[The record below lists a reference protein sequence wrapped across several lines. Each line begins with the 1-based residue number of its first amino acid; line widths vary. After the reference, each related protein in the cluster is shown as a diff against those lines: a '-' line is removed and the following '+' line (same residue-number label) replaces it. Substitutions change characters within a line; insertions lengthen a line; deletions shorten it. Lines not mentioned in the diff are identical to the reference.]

1 MPEMSSLPDNYTAL
15 VIGSSGGIGS
25 AIQQTL
31 SADPRCN
38 ELICMSRSKDGLDI
52 TEEASLVSCVQK
64 IASKKIHLLICATG
78 ALTINGVGPEKTIRQ
93 LDPDAMTAQF
103 RINAIGPALV
113 MKHFLPLVD
122 REKRGICA
130 FLSARVGSIG
140 DNRLGGWISYR
151 SSKAALNQII
161 RTASIEFKRTHPDA
175 VLVGVHPGTVETS
188 LSEPFSRGRERMRP
202 DDAAKMILE
211 ALNAVASTQT
221 GSFIAYDG
229 SSIEW

>member
-1 MPEMSSLPDNYTAL
+1 
-15 VIGSSGGIGS
+15 
-25 AIQQTL
+25 
-31 SADPRCN
+31 
-38 ELICMSRSKDGLDI
+38 
-52 TEEASLVSCVQK
+52 
-64 IASKKIHLLICATG
+64 
-78 ALTINGVGPEKTIRQ
+78 
-93 LDPDAMTAQF
+93 MTAQF
-103 RINAIGPALV
+103 RLNAIGPALV

-188 LSEPFSRGRERMRP
+188 LSEPFSRGRERIRP

-229 SSIEW
+229 SSIAW